1 MRSLSTA
8 TFRKQRSCPSSRV
21 LLCYHDATLARR
33 ASQLVA
39 EHLSACDFC
48 GAELQL
54 LSKFPPRG
62 AARIQH
68 ARMPWHLYRLA
79 KDLLALSAGDFARA
93 VEAIYDSHDLTL
105 TDA

>member
-8 TFRKQRSCPSSRV
+8 TFRKQRSCPSSRA
-21 LLCYHDATLARR
+21 LLGYHDATLARR
-33 ASQLVA
+33 AERLVA
-39 EHLSACDFC
+39 EHLDSCDFC

-62 AARIQH
+62 APAFHH

-79 KDLLALSAGDFARA
+79 KDLLAFSAGDFVRA
-93 VEAIYDSHDLTL
+93 VETIYDSHDLTL

>member
-1 MRSLSTA
+1 MRLIGTA

-21 LLCYHDATLARR
+21 LLCYHDATLARHDER
-33 ASQLVA
+33 LVT
-39 EHLSACDFC
+39 EHLSACEFC

-62 AARIQH
+62 AAKVPT
-68 ARMPWHLYRLA
+68 ARMPWHLYRLT
-79 KDLLALSAGDFARA
+79 KDLLALSADDFARA
-93 VEAIYDSHDLTL
+93 VEALYDSRDLTL